1 MKRDLLAICVALLTI
16 GLVTWSIWGN
26 PDAGSHTHTIR
37 ALSHDPTLTLVTE
50 RSSFMRTE
58 R

>member
-16 GLVTWSIWGN
+16 GLVIWSIWGN
-26 PDAGSHTHTIR
+26 PDAGPHTRTVR
-37 ALSHDPTLTLVTE
+37 ALSHDPALTLVTE
-50 RSSFMRTE
+50 RSSYMRTE